1 MRVKMISD
9 DCLVECP
16 IDDDDEESLAVSAPP
31 PPEFASKDPTPSP
44 KPPTPSTAPAAPVQ
58 MPLINRDPY
67 GINQHLKVEVS
78 DVLAEPASPRSID
91 QVWLYS
97 VLGFEKARLW
107 SYRVLSLLLAVPFAL
122 LCGISLAVLAC
133 LHVWCVVPFVQ
144 LSNTFLPCLRSIWMC
159 AVNVL
164 ISPLCTSL
172 ALCCSQIA
180 IILSK
185 KDSQPT
191 KLEKEVA

>member
-67 GINQHLKVEVS
+67 GINQHLKPTVHSVCT
-78 DVLAEPASPRSID
+78 DTRS
-91 QVWLYS
+91 
-97 VLGFEKARLW
+97 
-107 SYRVLSLLLAVPFAL
+107 
-122 LCGISLAVLAC
+122 
-133 LHVWCVVPFVQ
+133 
-144 LSNTFLPCLRSIWMC
+144 
-159 AVNVL
+159 
-164 ISPLCTSL
+164 
-172 ALCCSQIA
+172 
-180 IILSK
+180 
-185 KDSQPT
+185 
-191 KLEKEVA
+191 